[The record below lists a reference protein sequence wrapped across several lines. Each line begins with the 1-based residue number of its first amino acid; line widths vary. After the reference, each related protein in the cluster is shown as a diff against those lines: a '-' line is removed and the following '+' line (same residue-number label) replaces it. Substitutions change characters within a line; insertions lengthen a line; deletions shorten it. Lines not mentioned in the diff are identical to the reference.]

1 MNMLILIVV
10 TVTFIFEIFIFSR
23 ITLFLRRYSIKRQYS
38 AALEPPSVSVCIPA
52 RNERHAM
59 TKCLETVLA
68 SDYKKME
75 VLVFDDNSDD
85 STSTLI
91 KSFAHDGVRF
101 IPGAPLEGNWL
112 GRNHALE
119 VLSREASGT
128 YIIFMSVD
136 AVIEP
141 TTISKL
147 VGYVS
152 TENAKMVSVLPRRHD
167 MPRANAL
174 FGYLRYFWEIIF
186 SGPSK
191 PAVGAALWLIDRTT
205 LIKDSGGF
213 ASIRNIVVPERSLAL
228 RLGDEYRCLISDADL
243 GVGYEKRWHSQFET
257 AKRLLFP
264 ALRQSALRS
273 IGAIIALLLLAS
285 PIFVVITGIV
295 FADWSIVILALV
307 SFVFGGFSYVLYAKR
322 AWSSLWWLALFI
334 WPYALLQEAVFI
346 LLSWIGYARGT
357 ITWKGRS
364 VISPS
369 SSEA

>member
-1 MNMLILIVV
+1 MNMVILIVV
-10 TVTFIFEIFIFSR
+10 TAAFILEIFVFSR
-23 ITLFLRRYSIKRQYS
+23 LTLFLRKYTIKKQYS

-85 STSTLI
+85 TTSTLI

-147 VGYVS
+147 IGYAI
-152 TENAKMVSVLPRRHD
+152 TENAKMVSVLPRRRD

-186 SGPSK
+186 SGTK
-191 PAVGAALWLIDRTT
+191 NPAVGAALWLIDRTT
-205 LIKDSGGF
+205 LVKDIGGL
-213 ASIRNIVVPERSLAL
+213 SDVRDVVVPERSLAL
-228 RLGDEYRCLISDADL
+228 SLGDTYRCLISDADL

-264 ALRQSALRS
+264 ALGQSVLKS
-273 IGAIIALLLLAS
+273 LGAVLALLLLAS
-285 PIFVVITGIV
+285 PV
-295 FADWSIVILALV
+295 FAIVISIVMADWPSAVFALV
-307 SFVFGGFSYVLYAKR
+307 AFLFGGLSYALYTKR
-322 AWSSLWWLALFI
+322 AWSSHWWLALFI
-334 WPYALLQEAVFI
+334 WPYALLQEAVFVI
-346 LLSWIGYARGT
+346 LSWIGYARGI
-357 ITWKGRS
+357 ITWKGRP
-364 VISPS
+364 VTSPP